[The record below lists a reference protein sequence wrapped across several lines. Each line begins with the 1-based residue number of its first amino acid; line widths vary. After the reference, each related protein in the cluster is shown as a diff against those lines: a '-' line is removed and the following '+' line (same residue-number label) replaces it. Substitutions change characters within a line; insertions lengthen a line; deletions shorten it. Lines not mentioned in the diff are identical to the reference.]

1 MVSKTKLETFNSDVR
16 PVTMRTPVFKVLLDV
31 KYNCRGGTSDAVT
44 NKLEIELH
52 SIIRP
57 RKYIA
62 SYITLSTFMINAH
75 FQLAIL
81 AFDRIINYVK
91 GVKLVHIVIRIV
103 YGRGLCKRFMQPRKT
118 F

>member
-1 MVSKTKLETFNSDVR
+1 M
-16 PVTMRTPVFKVLLDV
+16 FKVLLDV

-44 NKLEIELH
+44 TKLEIELH

-62 SYITLSTFMINAH
+62 GYITLSAFMINAH

-81 AFDRIINYVK
+81 ALDRITNYVK
-91 GVKLVHIVIRIV
+91 EIKLVHIVIRIV
-103 YGRGLCKRFMQPRKT
+103 YGRGLCKKFMQPRKT
-118 F
+118 DVKHLLILF